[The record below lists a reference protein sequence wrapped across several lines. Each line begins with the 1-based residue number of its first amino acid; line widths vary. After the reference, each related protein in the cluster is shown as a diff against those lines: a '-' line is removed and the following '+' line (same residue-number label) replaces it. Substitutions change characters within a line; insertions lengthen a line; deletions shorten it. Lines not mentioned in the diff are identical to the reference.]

1 MLACYLAR
9 VQSRLIDLET
19 RYTHLERQLADLSQV
34 VFEQQ
39 RVIDA
44 LQRQLTELRDR
55 SGAAGDPTPN
65 DPPPHY

>member
-1 MLACYLAR
+1 MPG
-9 VQSRLIDLET
+9 VDERLVDLET
-19 RYTHLERQLADLSQV
+19 RYTHLERQVADLSQV

-44 LQRQLTELRDR
+44 LRRQLVELRDR
-55 SGAAGDPTPN
+55 SGAAGEPTPN